1 MKLQEMAKQ
10 ISLYCKRHP
19 NATDA
24 EIEAFG
30 RSLLPKRAKG
40 FRAFKKN
47 AAPNVAANKAF
58 FSRAPQ
64 THYK

>member
-19 NATDA
+19 NATGA
-24 EIEAFG
+24 EMEAFA

-40 FRAFKKN
+40 FRKFKQN
-47 AAPNVAANKAF
+47 AAPNVSANKAQF
-58 FSRAPQ
+58 VMTTQA
-64 THYK
+64 HYK